1 MIRNGMTTV
10 PLVKGKIVFEEVTP
24 PFNDATM
31 YVRLE
36 CITAIDIASEVV
48 ADYVEREVAFDPKTS
63 SDLSFAIAGNPPD
76 PRASYAVRVHID
88 IDRDGEVSH
97 GDFIST
103 QSYPVITFGYPR
115 EVSILVRQ
123 VK

>member
-1 MIRNGMTTV
+1 MNTV
-10 PLVKGKIVFEEVTP
+10 PLVKGKITFEEVAPLFTG
-24 PFNDATM
+24 ATM

-36 CITAIDIASEVV
+36 RITAADIASEAV
-48 ADYVEREVAFDPKTS
+48 ADYVERDVAFDPKPS

-88 IDRDGEVSH
+88 IDGDGEVSK
-97 GDFIST
+97 GDFRSM
-103 QSYPVITFGYPR
+103 QSYPVITFGHPR
-115 EVSILVRQ
+115 EVSNLVRQ

>member
-1 MIRNGMTTV
+1 MNGMNIV
-10 PLVKGKIVFEEVTP
+10 PLVEGRITFEKVAPPVTG
-24 PFNDATM
+24 ATM

-36 CITAIDIASEVV
+36 RITAADIASEAV
-48 ADYVEREVAFDPKTS
+48 AEYVERDVAFDPKTS
-63 SDLSFAIAGNPPD
+63 SDLSFAIAGNLPD

-88 IDRDGEVSH
+88 IDGDGEVSQ
-97 GDFIST
+97 GDFISM
-103 QSYPVITFGYPR
+103 QSYPVITFGHPR

>member
-1 MIRNGMTTV
+1 MNTV
-10 PLVKGKIVFEEVTP
+10 PLVKGEITFEEDAP
-24 PFNDATM
+24 PFTGATM
-31 YVRLE
+31 YVYLE
-36 CITAIDIASEVV
+36 DITFADITSEVI
-48 ADYVEREVAFDPKTS
+48 ADYVERDVTFDPKTTKG
-63 SDLSFAIAGNPPD
+63 LSFAIAGKAPD

-88 IDRDGEVSH
+88 IDGDGEVSH
-97 GDFIST
+97 GDFISM